1 MFGIK
6 LSFRQT
12 FESRENKALR
22 LREMEVAR
30 KAQEKYL
37 KERAIEIKRE
47 KELAARSKWD
57 KENYTIVDG
66 EKVRLYDFETNWRL
80 SRIVRK
86 RRTVEMSHGLSY
98 TSDTYGV
105 WRDRFAATVPESIH
119 NILEARIYRGKEG
132 VNPWF
137 DATGLVYYDG
147 L

>member
-1 MFGIK
+1 MLAWISMSLQMSARNARLPHVIAERK
-6 LSFRQT
+6 K
-12 FESRENKALR
+12 REAAEQKA
-22 LREMEVAR
+22 RE
-30 KAQEKYL
+30 
-37 KERAIEIKRE
+37 ERAAEIKRE
-47 KELAARSKWD
+47 KELAARAKWD
-57 KENYTIVDG
+57 KENHAIVDG